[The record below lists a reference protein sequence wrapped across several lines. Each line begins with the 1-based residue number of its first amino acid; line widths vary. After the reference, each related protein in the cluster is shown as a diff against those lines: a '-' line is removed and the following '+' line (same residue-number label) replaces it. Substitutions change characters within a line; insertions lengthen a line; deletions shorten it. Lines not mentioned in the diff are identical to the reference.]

1 AARDGGRLRLR
12 AENLHPGAGW
22 TKRKG
27 GLKPPSFNDRILKKR
42 KAAYAAFRIKKPSFL
57 GGLLTEGRQ
66 LLILLELAGGLQR
79 NADVPHSACYPCFL
93 DSELTELPT
102 ECRQC
107 ERLFLLIFT
116 PCTVVL
122 V

>member
-1 AARDGGRLRLR
+1 M
-12 AENLHPGAGW
+12 
-22 TKRKG
+22 
-27 GLKPPSFNDRILKKR
+27 LKKR
-42 KAAYAAFRIKKPSFL
+42 KAACAAFRIKKQLL
-57 GGLLTEGRQ
+57 GSLLTEGRQ

-93 DSELTELPT
+93 NSELTELPT

-116 PCTVVL
+116 PSTVVL